1 MARAPTTSPVIAS
14 RRMRPAGRRLV
25 AGTLLAG
32 YASLYLCRSN
42 FDAAVP
48 LWIAD
53 FGWTKTRLGAIAS
66 TAVLAYAIGKLVL
79 GVVGDAIGGKR
90 VLLLAMGGSVLFTAL
105 IGLVLGRG
113 ALVGGAALVGLTV
126 LASGNR
132 FVQAGGW
139 GGVVHVV
146 SRWFPARRHGTV
158 MGALSTSY
166 ELGNLLTLLLCG
178 ALVRLGYGW
187 RALYLFNPALLALF
201 ALGLGLALRGAPPP
215 DATGPEIVPA
225 APRVP
230 LRVALRFLA
239 RKPSFWVTVGLS
251 MLLTFVRTGFM
262 TWTPTYLVELGRAA
276 GQGSTSA
283 AIVKST
289 AFPAAGIVGALV
301 AGRISDRF
309 GPGRRAPVMVV
320 SLALLTVAVAVLA
333 HGRIVDVRIAAL
345 SIAACGLFLL
355 GPYSLLGGA
364 ITLDVAGTTAA
375 STAAGIIDGVGYV
388 GASLSGIVIG
398 GVAQAYGWGRA
409 FDVVAGATAT
419 ATAVSALWAWRTRAA
434 REPLV

>member
-1 MARAPTTSPVIAS
+1 
-14 RRMRPAGRRLV
+14 MRPAGRRLV

-48 LWIAD
+48 LWIVD
-53 FGWTKTRLGAIAS
+53 FGWTKTRLGAVAS
-66 TAVLAYAIGKLVL
+66 TSVLAYAIGKLVL

-105 IGLVLGRG
+105 IGLTLGRG
-113 ALVGGAALVGLTV
+113 ALVGGAAIVGLTV

-146 SRWFPARRHGTV
+146 SRWFPPRRHGTV

-178 ALVRLGYGW
+178 ALVRLGHGW

-201 ALGLGLALRGAPPP
+201 AIGLGLTLRGAPPP
-215 DATGPEIVPA
+215 GPPGAVGAEHGPA

-230 LRVALRFLA
+230 LREALRFLA
-239 RKPSFWVTVGLS
+239 RKPSFWVAVGLS

-262 TWTPTYLVELGRAA
+262 TWTPTYLVELARAA

-333 HGRIVDVRIAAL
+333 PGRIVDVRIAAL